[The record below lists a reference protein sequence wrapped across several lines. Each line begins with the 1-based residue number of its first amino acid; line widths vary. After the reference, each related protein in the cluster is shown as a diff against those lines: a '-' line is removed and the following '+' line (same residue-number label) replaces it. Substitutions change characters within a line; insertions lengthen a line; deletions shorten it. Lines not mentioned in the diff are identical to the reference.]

1 MAFKVPVISK
11 YEWQRAAKSILSSPP
26 ESPLKGDR
34 YIVGQ
39 NPINEWAN
47 QTDKIAEYDNGWE
60 FTIPFP
66 GMITFIS
73 LKNKLYKYT
82 DSWNDLIVAGG
93 DVVINENNGKQLTV
107 EDFNLTITCDTTT
120 IETFILPDITSSCI
134 GGWYR
139 FVKIGSGTIII
150 QAGNN
155 DRIADSGFGDT
166 IYCDLAAQYY
176 ATLKLL
182 CVAIGQW
189 VITGGHGTWTTTESG

>member
-1 MAFKVPVISK
+1 MTFKVPVISK

-26 ESPLKGDR
+26 ISPLKGDR
-34 YIVGQ
+34 YIVG
-39 NPINEWAN
+39 NSPTNEWIN
-47 QTDKIAEYDNGWE
+47 QADKIAEYDNGWE
-60 FTIPFP
+60 FTNPFP

-93 DVVINENNGKQLTV
+93 DVVVNETLGKQLTI
-107 EDFNLTITCDTTT
+107 EDLNLTITCDSTT
-120 IETFILPDITSSCI
+120 IQTFILPDITNDCI

-139 FVKIGSGTIII
+139 FVKTGSGTLII

-155 DRIADSGFGDT
+155 DRIADSGLGDT
-166 IYCDLAAQYY
+166 IYCDLAAQDY
-176 ATLKLL
+176 ATLKIL

-189 VITGGHGTWTTTESG
+189 VITGGHGTWTTTEAG